1 MKKRLL
7 IIIPI
12 VIAAVAFFF
21 VYRYYNKEDKTTTL
35 TVNEKRWVEKNKDQ
49 AYDFEVVNDYP
60 LYGLN
65 GEGVIF
71 DFLDDFE
78 KKIGVTFNRIPYL
91 KSSEPTGEAF
101 KIRILS
107 NDEKLTKNDLFLFND
122 NYVAVGKE
130 YRRINHI
137 DDMKNI
143 KFGVFEKDSEEI
155 GFYLKSGTNLSY
167 KTYNS
172 IEDLYKGL
180 DAGEINMII
189 VPNIMYLD
197 YTIQKDKYHIN
208 YYFTEMKKQIV
219 LTLSKDEKE
228 TVPKSDTVEKTDDT
242 NRSEPEKGEQILKI
256 TLIEPNKSQPRKDFD
271 IEALKELSES
281 IKQFG
286 LLQPILVRKK
296 DDKYYEIIAGERRW
310 RAAKLAGLKEVP
322 VIIRDF
328 TTEQVM
334 EAALIENIQ
343 RKDLNPIEEALA
355 FSNLIN
361 EYTLTQEELAAK
373 VSKSRAQISNT
384 MRLLKLN
391 ANVQQMLIADEI
403 SMGHAR
409 AILAINDEEIQM
421 EVAKYVINNDLSVR
435 ETEKYIKD
443 ILEPRQTVQK
453 PAALNPA
460 GLLVYRDMEKKM
472 SNCLGSK
479 VGIKTRDGKKGRI
492 EIEYSSQEE
501 LERLFDKLSI

>member
-1 MKKRLL
+1 MAKKAGIGNALGKGLGKGLGSL
-7 IIIPI
+7 IPSDETVDEEQTEIKDKKPGRKPKSATSVTGNRVSKKGESDIIS
-12 VIAAVAFFF
+12 
-21 VYRYYNKEDKTTTL
+21 KQD
-35 TVNEKRWVEKNKDQ
+35 
-49 AYDFEVVNDYP
+49 
-60 LYGLN
+60 
-65 GEGVIF
+65 
-71 DFLDDFE
+71 E
-78 KKIGVTFNRIPYL
+78 KKNGDFQDVDSVNNR
-91 KSSEPTGEAF
+91 
-101 KIRILS
+101 
-107 NDEKLTKNDLFLFND
+107 
-122 NYVAVGKE
+122 
-130 YRRINHI
+130 
-137 DDMKNI
+137 
-143 KFGVFEKDSEEI
+143 
-155 GFYLKSGTNLSY
+155 
-167 KTYNS
+167 
-172 IEDLYKGL
+172 KGQT
-180 DAGEINMII
+180 AGE
-189 VPNIMYLD
+189 
-197 YTIQKDKYHIN
+197 Q
-208 YYFTEMKKQIV
+208 
-219 LTLSKDEKE
+219 S
-228 TVPKSDTVEKTDDT
+228 
-242 NRSEPEKGEQILKI
+242 LKI
-256 TLIEPNKSQPRKDFD
+256 TQIEPNKSQPRKDFD

-281 IKQFG
+281 IRQFG

-453 PAALNPA
+453 PAAVNPA